1 MSFWYYDI
9 RVPTDKFEPR
19 QHTQDELDAMQV
31 PMDRRDGCKD
41 FYATF
46 KKCIM
51 VQHQMNSTMP
61 TWKRKG
67 REHCGYY
74 FDHWNQCREV
84 ETANV
89 GLSTRMNGV

>member
-1 MSFWYYDI
+1 MALFYYDI
-9 RVPTDKFEPR
+9 RRPDDKFEPKM
-19 QHTQDELDAMQV
+19 HSADELDAMQI

-51 VQHQMNSTMP
+51 VQHQTNNGVFA
-61 TWKRKG
+61 WKKTG

-74 FDHWNQCREV
+74 FDHWNECREV
-84 ETANV
+84 QSANV
-89 GLSTRMNGV
+89 GLSTRMNSI

>member
-1 MSFWYYDI
+1 MALFYYDI
-9 RVPTDKFEPR
+9 RKPDDKFVPKE
-19 QHTQDELDAMQV
+19 HTQDELDAMQI

-51 VQHQMNSTMP
+51 VTHQSSTNPMA
-61 TWKRKG
+61 WKKNG
-67 REHCGYY
+67 RENCGYY

-84 ETANV
+84 QSATLGYSSTAN
-89 GLSTRMNGV
+89 TF